1 MAGGPGESST
11 YTALSGE
18 SGPCYVNLEATDTI
32 SNPWSF
38 NEHVNMLYIDQ
49 PVQSG
54 YSYDELVNATM
65 SILGDGL
72 VTPLGSDQSPPKA
85 VNASFGYG
93 TFPSQKFDHTTKTT
107 VQSAKA
113 LWHFAEHWLS
123 SFPGYKTSSN
133 KIGVWVRIFSTRDS
147 IFC

>member
-1 MAGGPGESST
+1 MYLAGGPGESST

-18 SGPCYVNLEATDTI
+18 SGPCYVNFEGTDTI
-32 SNPWSF
+32 ANPWSF

-49 PVQSG
+49 PVHSG
-54 YSYDELVNATM
+54 YSYDQLVNATM
-65 SILGDGL
+65 NIIDNGL
-72 VTPLGSDQSPPKA
+72 VVPLDSDQSPPKA

-93 TFPSQKFDHTTKTT
+93 TFTSQKFAHTTKTT
-107 VQSAKA
+107 VQSARA

-133 KIGVWVRIFSTRDS
+133 KIGIWVRIS
-147 IFC
+147 C